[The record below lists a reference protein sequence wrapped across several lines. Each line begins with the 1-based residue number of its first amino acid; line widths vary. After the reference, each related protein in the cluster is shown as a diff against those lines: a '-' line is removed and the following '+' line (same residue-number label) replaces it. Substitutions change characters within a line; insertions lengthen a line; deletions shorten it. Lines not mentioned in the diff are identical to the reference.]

1 MRYKTL
7 FLLYLSLLTLLIF
20 SSWSHAGSQTRG
32 TEITSEEMTY
42 TGTQNLV
49 VFTGEVYVLRSD
61 FELWSDKL
69 YVYLK
74 TGDNLDPAAADAGS
88 DDNIE
93 KIVAEG
99 GVRIKGDGGREGRS
113 ELLTYY
119 PDTEIVR
126 LEKGPI
132 LIEDRNTVEGEII
145 ILNLKENTSQ
155 VLGGDEKRVRVLFY
169 SDENE

>member
-1 MRYKTL
+1 MRDKTL
-7 FLLYLSLLTLLIF
+7 FLLYLSILTVLIF
-20 SSWSHAGSQTRG
+20 SSWSHAGSHMRG

-42 TGTQNLV
+42 TGTKNLI

-74 TGDNLDPAAADAGS
+74 AGADQDPAAAGAGS

-126 LEKGPI
+126 LEEGPI
-132 LIEDRNTVEGEII
+132 LIEDRNTVEGEVI